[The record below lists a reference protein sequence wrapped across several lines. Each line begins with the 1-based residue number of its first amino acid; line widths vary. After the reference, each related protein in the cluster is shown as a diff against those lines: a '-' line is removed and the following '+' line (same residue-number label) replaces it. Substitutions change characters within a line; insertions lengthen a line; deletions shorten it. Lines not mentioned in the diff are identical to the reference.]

1 MGTILILSAGIE
13 AIPGILRAKKMGLK
27 VIVCDK
33 DLNAPGFKYADYK
46 IYGSI
51 YSGTKLLNSVVNFNK
66 KNKISGVIAMASDAS
81 IMVAKIANKLKLN
94 GISLKTARLSTN
106 KLEMKK
112 KFQKCGISVPWFKEI
127 KSLIQLKKILKKN
140 KFKYII
146 KPIDNRGAR
155 GVLQIN
161 QKSNLEWCYK
171 YCLSQSNSKKIMIE
185 KFIEGK
191 QISSESII
199 YNNSHLTPGMIERNY
214 EYMKKFSPFV
224 IENGGQQPVSLSK
237 KEINSIA
244 NLTVKAGKCLGVKK
258 GTVKGD
264 IVINK
269 GKPYII
275 ELATRLSGGWMSSD
289 QIKLA
294 TGVDILKI
302 AIQIAL
308 GQKVDLKRK
317 KIKKKKAVAIR
328 YFFPKEGNYFYIN
341 KKLLNIRNKYI
352 KKYKFY
358 LKDKKIVQKI
368 TDHTKRVGFVIAA
381 ASNKKKAIF
390 EANKF
395 INSTIK
401 N

>member
-1 MGTILILSAGIE
+1 
-13 AIPGILRAKKMGLK
+13 
-27 VIVCDK
+27 
-33 DLNAPGFKYADYK
+33 
-46 IYGSI
+46 
-51 YSGTKLLNSVVNFNK
+51 
-66 KNKISGVIAMASDAS
+66 
-81 IMVAKIANKLKLN
+81 
-94 GISLKTARLSTN
+94 
-106 KLEMKK
+106 
-112 KFQKCGISVPWFKEI
+112 
-127 KSLIQLKKILKKN
+127 
-140 KFKYII
+140 
-146 KPIDNRGAR
+146 
-155 GVLQIN
+155 
-161 QKSNLEWCYK
+161 
-171 YCLSQSNSKKIMIE
+171 MIE